1 MPIPIAGTD
10 LFGLTFLPKDIGATY
25 VIPSTGEV
33 YVYDGTSLVK
43 TSPGG
48 GLNFAD
54 GETPTDSGDHVHLT
68 LAHAPDPAAS
78 LLLMLAPDPALAQPF
93 VPLQAGVNYALGGSP
108 AKGIT
113 LVVDLGTNESLRAW
127 YRYTA

>member
-54 GETPTDSGDHVHLT
+54 GETVSMSDPSHGT